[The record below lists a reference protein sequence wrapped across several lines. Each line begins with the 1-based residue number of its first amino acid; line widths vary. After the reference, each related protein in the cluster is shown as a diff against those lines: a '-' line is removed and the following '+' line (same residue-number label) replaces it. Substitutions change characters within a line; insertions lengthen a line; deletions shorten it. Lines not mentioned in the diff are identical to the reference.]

1 MISRGAASTGRRRPI
16 LDAAARP
23 PRSSSPS
30 SFRPSPP
37 PSSSA
42 PPQGGGEFIKREGPH
57 VVLKA
62 GKARLFLE
70 GNPLVFGEAVGQVMG
85 NVADGDY
92 VEVVD
97 HRGNL
102 IGKGW

>member
-1 MISRGAASTGRRRPI
+1 M
-16 LDAAARP
+16 
-23 PRSSSPS
+23 
-30 SFRPSPP
+30 
-37 PSSSA
+37 
-42 PPQGGGEFIKREGPH
+42 
-57 VVLKA
+57 LKA

-85 NVADGDY
+85 NVADGNY